1 MSDIPFQFSYTSADC
16 MKRLKSARS
25 LKPADIAVDQNAK
38 TIDVVG
44 SAAEPYH
51 ADLSGCTCPDFMFG
65 KTGVCKHM
73 IRLAIELGYEFENP
87 VFDVQKAATY
97 DIQAEIQ
104 HFYELWMNGTIHQDV
119 YIDCIVAL
127 DKNKQK
133 AGKKK

>member
-1 MSDIPFQFSYTSADC
+1 MADIPFAFSYTSADC
-16 MKRLKSARS
+16 MKRLKNARA
-25 LKPADIAVDQNAK
+25 LKPADITVNQNER

-51 ADLSGCTCPDFMFG
+51 ADLTSCTCPDYLFG

-87 VFDVQKAATY
+87 VFDTRKAAAY
-97 DIQAEIQ
+97 DVQSDIQ

-119 YIDCIVAL
+119 YIDVIVAL
-127 DKNKQK
+127 DKNQQK